1 MGVMMKLRVKVKSLE
16 GTLKKPRAH
25 SCKQEAAVSLIP
37 SLTAPFGDFEL
48 QEALGKATG
57 DMALLDAAGL
67 QADTLLYAEERFFSL
82 YESAVKALPDTQ
94 LFLLL
99 SPLTV
104 QKNTLYATSLQTNA
118 SYDLLLSQ
126 LCAALRAS
134 ANGKL
139 SLLLPFVNTQ
149 KEIDIARQMI
159 GQAMKNLRM
168 QGIPFDETVSLG
180 IVLGTPASLLL
191 SRRLIEAVDL
201 VMIDTD
207 LLAALSLN
215 FAPVS
220 GDFNNL
226 AGESAEAIL
235 RLVEAGVGNAHLLG
249 RFVMLSG
256 DMVADPRFL
265 PHFLA
270 MGPNALVVPP
280 QKMKSIRSALR
291 RIK

>member
-1 MGVMMKLRVKVKSLE
+1 MNLRARAESIERALE
-16 GTLKKPRAH
+16 RPRAH
-25 SCKQEAAVSLIP
+25 PDKYEAAVSLIP
-37 SLTAPFGDFEL
+37 SFSTPFSKHEL
-48 QEALGKATG
+48 QEGLKKANAA
-57 DMALLDAAGL
+57 MAMLDAAGS

-82 YESAVKALPDTQ
+82 YENAVKEAPDTQ

-99 SPLTV
+99 SPSTV
-104 QKNTLYATSLQTNA
+104 QENALFTMFRQMNA
-118 SYDLLLSQ
+118 SDALLFSQ

-134 ANGKL
+134 AIGKL
-139 SLLLPFVNTQ
+139 SLLLPFVTTQ

-159 GQAMKNLRM
+159 GQAMRNLRM
-168 QGIPFDETVSLG
+168 QGISFDETIPLG

-215 FAPVS
+215 SAPVS
-220 GDFNNL
+220 GDFENL
-226 AGESAEAIL
+226 LNESAEAIL
-235 RLVEAGVGNAHLLG
+235 RLVEVGVGNAHLLG

-256 DMVADPRFL
+256 DMVADSRFL

-270 MGPNALVVPP
+270 MGANALVAPS
-280 QKMKSIRSALR
+280 QKLKNLRSLLGKVR
-291 RIK
+291 